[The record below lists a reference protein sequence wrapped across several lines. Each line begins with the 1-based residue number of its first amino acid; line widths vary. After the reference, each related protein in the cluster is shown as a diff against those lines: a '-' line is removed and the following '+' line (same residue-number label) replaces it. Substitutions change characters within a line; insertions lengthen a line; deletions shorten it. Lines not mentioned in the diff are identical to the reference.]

1 MKFHHLSQAKK
12 TVLCT
17 IHTIWSVKCVKTPFP
32 AQSGTLVGF
41 VDVERSGG
49 GYDMD
54 PIQVNID
61 EMKLMMFT

>member
-17 IHTIWSVKCVKTPFP
+17 IYTIWSVNCVKTPFP

-41 VDVERSGG
+41 VDVVEEV
-49 GYDMD
+49 M
-54 PIQVNID
+54 I
-61 EMKLMMFT
+61 